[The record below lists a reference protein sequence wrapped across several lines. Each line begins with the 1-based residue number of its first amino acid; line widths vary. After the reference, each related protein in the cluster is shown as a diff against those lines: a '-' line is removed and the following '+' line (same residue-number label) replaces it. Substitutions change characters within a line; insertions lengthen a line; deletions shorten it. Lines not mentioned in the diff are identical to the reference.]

1 MVSESQKWFYL
12 AGLLI
17 FAALLYSLSPILT
30 PFLVSAVL
38 AYLGDPIADKLEEWG
53 LSRAAAVS
61 ICFAVLTLIF
71 SIMLLIIAPMLLD
84 QIKVLAALM
93 PEIANWIR
101 TIALPTINDR
111 TGLAL
116 ETWNLAA
123 LSEEIDWASTGG
135 IARALLEKVT
145 SSTFALVGFT
155 ANLLLIPVV
164 TFYLLRDWDVL
175 IERIG
180 LLIPRQ
186 YIKTASSLAGE
197 CHSVLG
203 AFIRGQLI
211 VMAALGLIYAT
222 GLSLLGLKLG
232 LVIGLVAGLGSLV
245 PYLGTIIGVA
255 LAMVAAFF
263 QFDGI
268 WPLVGVAAVFIVGQ
282 VLEGSVLTPLLVG
295 DRIGLHPVAVIFAV
309 LAGGQ
314 LFGFTGVLLAL
325 PVAAVIMVLL
335 RHMHANYKESRLYG
349 GNSEPSE

>member
-1 MVSESQKWFYL
+1 MTDSQKWFFL
-12 AGLLI
+12 VG
-17 FAALLYSLSPILT
+17 AALCAVLLYTLSPILT

-38 AYLGDPIADKLEEWG
+38 AYLGDPVADKLQKWG
-53 LSRAAAVS
+53 LSRTAAVS
-61 ICFAVLTLIF
+61 VCFAVLTLVFAI
-71 SIMLLIIAPMLLD
+71 ILLIVAPMLVN
-84 QIKVLAALM
+84 QIKVLSALL
-93 PEIANWIR
+93 PEISNWMR
-101 TIALPTINDR
+101 TVALPVVNER

-116 ETWNLAA
+116 ETWNLSA
-123 LSEEIDWASTGG
+123 LSNEIDWASTGG
-135 IARALLEKVT
+135 IARTLVDSIT
-145 SSTFALVGFT
+145 SSSLALVGFV

-180 LLIPRQ
+180 LLIPRK
-186 YIKTASSLAGE
+186 YIATASKLASE

-211 VMAALGLIYAT
+211 VMVALGFIYST

-232 LVIGLVAGLGSLV
+232 LVIGLIAGVGSLV
-245 PYLGTIIGVA
+245 PYLGTILGVGLA
-255 LAMVAAFF
+255 LVAAFF
-263 QFDGI
+263 QFDSI
-268 WPLVGVAAVFIVGQ
+268 WPIVGVAAVFMVGQ

-325 PVAAVIMVLL
+325 PAAAVIMVLL
-335 RHMHANYKESRLYG
+335 RHMHSNYKISRLYG
-349 GNSEPSE
+349 GKSEPSE